1 MIEGA
6 EDQENGQGR
15 LILAVA
21 DITAMIIFSS
31 VLCMTIEIFIAGLT
45 VFQSIQARLAAIPVN
60 LVTGRPYGWFRD
72 RLFVFL
78 GIDRF
83 SPLKMIL
90 GDTLAFVIFQ
100 VPLYVVVLL
109 FAGATWKQIMISS
122 VFMSLIFSLAG
133 RPYGLFLD
141 LCRSLSFRIVES
153 LERKAAESYQRINT
167 KTTNKEDIHHEDE
180 PVQDT

>member
-6 EDQENGQGR
+6 ESQEKGQGR
-15 LILAVA
+15 FVLVVA
-21 DITAMIIFSS
+21 DITAMIIFSTA
-31 VLCMTIEIFIAGLT
+31 LCMMIEVFVAGLT

-72 RLFVFL
+72 RLFVLL
-78 GIDRF
+78 GIDR
-83 SPLKMIL
+83 SRPLKMIF

-100 VPLYVVVLL
+100 VPLYVIVLL
-109 FAGATWKQIMISS
+109 FAGATWRQIAVSS

-141 LCRSLSFRIVES
+141 LCRSLSFRIARSFKE
-153 LERKAAESYQRINT
+153 ERPGTGSPEL
-167 KTTNKEDIHHEDE
+167 
-180 PVQDT
+180 